1 MVDHV
6 FGFCWIQI
14 YRLLSRTKDIFV
26 TIGMNRFQTKF
37 FAHPGFRSW
46 VGVNLKLSTT
56 ELSSIN
62 VNWFSIKILFSDQV
76 SGCDFEFS
84 SVLRRWW
91 WVGGRDGIRMEKTW
105 RGSGPFNKSPFI
117 ELLQLLQIYIIV
129 VVCFHLFWHSEV
141 LNWISYKLLTNFEL
155 APISISFAPLFQF
168 YYLPSLIFCWQ
179 KTLCYVLKR
188 VFLLFVF

>member
-1 MVDHV
+1 MLID
-6 FGFCWIQI
+6 
-14 YRLLSRTKDIFV
+14 
-26 TIGMNRFQTKF
+26 FQSKF
-37 FAHPGFRSW
+37 NNFND
-46 VGVNLKLSTT
+46 V
-56 ELSSIN
+56 
-62 VNWFSIKILFSDQV
+62 LFSDQV

-91 WVGGRDGIRMEKTW
+91 VGWWKVRMEKTW

-179 KTLCYVLKR
+179 KTLCYVLKESFSFVC
-188 VFLLFVF
+188 VFNEVGYCSKMTCFLFI